1 MDLQLDQLATFAAV
15 IDNGT
20 FEAAARA
27 LGVTPSAVSQRIKA
41 LENSAGRVLLRRTK
55 PATATESGSVV
66 LRLARESA
74 LLHGE
79 ALAALDGTASA
90 WQGIPIVVSADSLAT
105 WVMPAL
111 AEVSAAHTATFEI
124 FRDDEEHSIDLLRDG
139 TAMAA
144 VTSVSRAVQ
153 GCVVTRLG
161 IMRYRPVASRAFA
174 ERWFAAGPTAAAL
187 TVAPVVIFDRKDT
200 FQDRYLASKSRTAL
214 APPRQYVPASA
225 EFVTAVEL
233 GLGWGMLPDLQ
244 ANAGRERG
252 ELVTFDQDG
261 TLDVPLYL
269 QRWNLRSPVLAAISA
284 AFEAAAA
291 RHLV

>member
-1 MDLQLDQLATFAAV
+1 MELDQLRTFAAV

-20 FEAAARA
+20 FESAARA
-27 LGVTPSAVSQRIKA
+27 LGVTPSAISQRIKS

-55 PATATESGSVV
+55 PATATESGEVV
-66 LRLARESA
+66 LRLARQSA

-79 ALAALDGTASA
+79 ALAALDGTATA
-90 WQGIPIVVSADSLAT
+90 WQGIPIVINADSLAT
-105 WVMPAL
+105 WVLPAL
-111 AEVSAAHTATFEI
+111 VEVSAAHAATFEI
-124 FRDDEEHSIDLLRDG
+124 LRDDEEHSIDLLRDG

-161 IMRYRPVASRAFA
+161 VMRYRPVASRSFA
-174 ERWFAAGPTAAAL
+174 ERWFPDGPTAAAL
-187 TVAPVVIFDRKDT
+187 AVAPVVVFDRKDT
-200 FQDRYLASKSRTAL
+200 FQDRYLATRSRTL
-214 APPRQYVPASA
+214 TPPRQYVPASA
-225 EFVTAVEL
+225 EFVAAVGL

-244 ANAGRERG
+244 ANEGRDRG
-252 ELVTFDQDG
+252 QLVTFDPVG

-291 RHLV
+291 KHLH